1 MIDEMQISSLFN
13 LKPKENSGRSLEDE
27 SDASSWN
34 PARLITESKN
44 ERVSPKAKKRRD
56 RKLGDIG
63 RNFLCRFKIYWNKLE
78 TRI

>member
-27 SDASSWN
+27 SDAWN

-44 ERVSPKAKKRRD
+44 ERVSLKAK
-56 RKLGDIG
+56 IE
-63 RNFLCRFKIYWNKLE
+63 N
-78 TRI
+78 

>member
-44 ERVSPKAKKRRD
+44 ERVSPKA
-56 RKLGDIG
+56 
-63 RNFLCRFKIYWNKLE
+63 RNEEIEN
-78 TRI
+78 